1 MCAQASKH
9 KAIKVAEMAASQG
22 ADTIPR
28 VHRFCLESV
37 VHGHHVYKR
46 VWTPVVGEQ
55 LPVGVE
61 EDNGND
67 PRAVAMCNSGIVVGH
82 LPRAQT
88 VYLTIDCVHLFFC
101 ILLFAS
107 WNYTRSAQLLHTRK

>member
-1 MCAQASKH
+1 MRAQADQS
-9 KAIKVAEMAASQG
+9 KVAERMASQG

-37 VHGHHVYKR
+37 VRGHHVYKR

-67 PRAVAMCNSGIVVGH
+67 PRAVAVRKSGIVVGH
-82 LPRAQT
+82 SRYCNIST
-88 VYLTIDCVHLFFC
+88 ISVNFLTC
-101 ILLFAS
+101 
-107 WNYTRSAQLLHTRK
+107 